1 MNRNRL
7 DDLSWAMSQVYSGVE
22 DRILINLAKYFP
34 MVQAKGQMTGSF
46 EYQARM
52 LGKMGSVTKDTI
64 AIITGSLGNADEALR
79 RSLTTAILDAL
90 KGEETKLIAAARKG
104 ILLGI
109 PGEIAPSMMQAFRT
123 YYKQSADK
131 LNLVNT
137 VMLESTQAAYTAA
150 VTDAAARIQQIQGA
164 LNLGAGEVITGVSA
178 WNQAMRTTVQSMV
191 KAGITGYIDHAGRRW
206 SPEAYVA
213 MDIRTTM
220 FNTSR
225 AAVWERNQQYNND
238 LYQVSSHMGARPLC
252 YPWQGK
258 VLSTS
263 GRTGTTTDLDGNE
276 VVIHSEA
283 EVESFRYGGGLFGV
297 NCGHYPMV
305 FIPGFSTLKDVPQ
318 DEEEN
323 AKTYAESQQQRALER
338 KLREEKRD
346 LEVMKAQGM
355 GEEAIKAQQERVR
368 RASGDLDTFCEE
380 TGRHRDRAREYTPI
394 DAKWPDPSTYDPT
407 KFPTAEREKIREWFA
422 NGGRDNPPPRQGGMH
437 LGPNNIPPAAQT
449 QIPITPTPPTP
460 PTPPTQPTS
469 DYVLKELP
477 ASGIKAVPVKKFDTQ
492 PTMEEMI
499 ARIGGGDRTQ
509 GSCASLAWTWAG
521 ERAGYDVLDFR
532 DGISRST
539 FSMRV
544 NSFKVSKFPGVIS
557 WTETSTNDV
566 KAATALLKH
575 VEKGKEY
582 AIMTGCHAS
591 IVRLTDEGYQ
601 YLELQSPVRNG
612 WFTLD
617 PKTTFRWRFGCKQS
631 NTRYGM
637 KIERD
642 NLLIQIDT
650 LTDSPDFAKM
660 LEYINTQADMQK
672 KGVAGGIK

>member
-22 DRILINLAKYFP
+22 DRIMINLAKYFP
-34 MVQAKGQMTGSF
+34 MVHAKGQMTGSF

-52 LGKMGSVTKDTI
+52 LGKMGSVTKETV
-64 AIITGSLGNADEALR
+64 AIIAGSLGNADEALR

-90 KGEETKLIAAARKG
+90 QGEEGKLIAAAKKG
-104 ILLGI
+104 LLTGI

-123 YYKQSADK
+123 YYQQSADK

-137 VMLESTQAAYTAA
+137 VMLESAQAAYTAA

-305 FIPGFSTLKDVPQ
+305 FIPGFSKLKDVPQ

-346 LEVMKAQGM
+346 LEVMKAQGV
-355 GEEAIKAQQERVR
+355 GEEAIKAQRERVR

-380 TGRHRDRAREYTPI
+380 TGRHRDRTREYTPI

-422 NGGRDNPPPRQGGMH
+422 NGGRDNPPPLQGGMH
-437 LGPNNIPPAAQT
+437 LGPDDIPPAAQT
-449 QIPITPTPPTP
+449 QIPITPQQITQNAMPQATSGEPP
-460 PTPPTQPTS
+460 
-469 DYVLKELP
+469 K
-477 ASGIKAVPVKKFDTQ
+477 
-492 PTMEEMI
+492 
-499 ARIGGGDRTQ
+499 
-509 GSCASLAWTWAG
+509 
-521 ERAGYDVLDFR
+521 
-532 DGISRST
+532 
-539 FSMRV
+539 
-544 NSFKVSKFPGVIS
+544 
-557 WTETSTNDV
+557 
-566 KAATALLKH
+566 
-575 VEKGKEY
+575 
-582 AIMTGCHAS
+582 
-591 IVRLTDEGYQ
+591 
-601 YLELQSPVRNG
+601 
-612 WFTLD
+612 
-617 PKTTFRWRFGCKQS
+617 
-631 NTRYGM
+631 
-637 KIERD
+637 
-642 NLLIQIDT
+642 
-650 LTDSPDFAKM
+650 
-660 LEYINTQADMQK
+660 
-672 KGVAGGIK
+672 GGIKPMTPEQSEAVENYVSGDNMYINQVLRGRAGDATQEDLQLIRLIDDALDVPLGERQTLYRSVDAKAVFGGVSAIDYENMRGALVYNDNYGKKQVQSIIDRVQGKTIMEKGYMSTTKEFEIASEWGGFTGSEKPIVIQFDVPAGTHGRDLAIFDVEGEEQREVLLARGQKYKVREIGAKDGNIMVYADIVVA